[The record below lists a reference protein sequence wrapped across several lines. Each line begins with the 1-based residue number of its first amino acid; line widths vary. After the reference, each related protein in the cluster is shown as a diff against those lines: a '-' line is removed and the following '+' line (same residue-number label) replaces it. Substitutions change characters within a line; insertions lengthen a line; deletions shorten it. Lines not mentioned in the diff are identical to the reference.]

1 MRTISYSDLKDR
13 FVSAIGVDTLL
24 SVEESAFKRSLND
37 RIRGIW
43 TKAKWPTLMVVVEK
57 PVSTVNNATLQ
68 AEKAIQIDNSTDL
81 FDVFAV
87 YTDNPYENIQA
98 SQIEYRLIGDY
109 MVLPA
114 RTSETSVF
122 IVGTKVPSD
131 DYGNTTLDI
140 PQFMDRMLLA
150 YCLADY
156 YRADGQNDKALSEEQ
171 RDEEY
176 FAQEIDRFERM
187 ESQNFITINQ
197 YPTIGSSVLVKQTT
211 I

>member
-1 MRTISYSDLKDR
+1 
-13 FVSAIGVDTLL
+13 
-24 SVEESAFKRSLND
+24 
-37 RIRGIW
+37 
-43 TKAKWPTLMVVVEK
+43 MVVVEK
-57 PVSTVNNATLQ
+57 TVSSVDNATLQ
-68 AEKAIQIDNSTDL
+68 AEKAIQIDDATDL
-81 FDVFAV
+81 YDVFAV

-114 RTSETSVF
+114 RTSETTVF
-122 IVGTKVPSD
+122 IVGTKVPSN
-131 DYGNTTLDI
+131 DYGNTALDI

-150 YCLADY
+150 FCLADY

-171 RDEEY
+171 RAEEY
-176 FAQEIDRFERM
+176 FAQEVDRFERM

>member
-1 MRTISYSDLKDR
+1 MLP
-13 FVSAIGVDTLL
+13 
-24 SVEESAFKRSLND
+24 VEESAFKRSLND

-43 TKAKWPTLMVVVEK
+43 TKAKWPPLMVVVEK
-57 PVSTVNNATLQ
+57 TVSSVNNATLQ
-68 AEKAIQIDNSTDL
+68 ADKAIQIDNSTDL

-156 YRADGQNDKALSEEQ
+156 YRADGQNDKAMSEEQ
-171 RDEEY
+171 RAEEY
-176 FAQEIDRFERM
+176 FAQEVDRFERM

>member
-1 MRTISYSDLKDR
+1 M
-13 FVSAIGVDTLL
+13 L

-43 TKAKWPTLMVVVEK
+43 TKGKWPPLMVVVEK
-57 PVSTVNNATLQ
+57 TVSSVNNATLQ
-68 AEKAIQIDNSTDL
+68 ADKAIQIDNTTNL

-87 YTDNPYENIQA
+87 YTENPYENIQA

-109 MVLPA
+109 MVLPT
-114 RTSETSVF
+114 RTSEGSVF
-122 IVGTKVPSD
+122 ILGTKVPSD
-131 DYGNTTLDI
+131 DYGNTALDI

-171 RDEEY
+171 RAEEY